1 MVFTFPDH
9 WISPTQWFGYLAF
22 VLGVASFLQKNDRRF
37 KWLMAGECLAYVA
50 HFLLLGVPT
59 AAASASVSVVRS
71 VLSLYTRSVW
81 VALAVVAVNLALG
94 YGLATQWWNWL
105 PLVASCIGTLAL
117 FLLKGIRMRVAML
130 AGTVLWIT
138 NNALAGSI
146 GGTAL
151 EVVILLVNSYTIA
164 RMFKASRPRPPPAAA
179 TAQSPQSPHP

>member
-1 MVFTFPDH
+1 MVFNVPDH
-9 WISPTQWFGYLAF
+9 WISPAQWFGYLAF
-22 VLGVASFLQKNDRRF
+22 VLGVGSFLQKNDRRF

-59 AAASASVSVVRS
+59 AAASAGVSVVRS

-94 YGLATQWWNWL
+94 YGLATHWWNWL
-105 PLVASCIGTLAL
+105 PLIASCIGTLAL
-117 FLLKGIRMRVAML
+117 FLLTGIHMRVAML
-130 AGTVLWIT
+130 AGTSLWIA
-138 NNALAGSI
+138 NNAIAGSI

-164 RMFKASRPRPPPAAA
+164 RMLRASRLHAA
-179 TAQSPQSPHP
+179 PG